1 MRPVSRSVLGAL
13 LPAAILF
20 TAVLFT
26 AMAGADAQAAACH
39 GGLKPRDIAELI
51 FGRGIGNRLGV
62 GETGWERFVARE
74 ITPRFPDGL
83 TVSDALG
90 QWRDRDSGKIVHEP
104 SKRVEIVLPGNDD
117 DQARLDAVVAA
128 YKRQFHQQAVG
139 VIVRSACVSF

>member
-1 MRPVSRSVLGAL
+1 MWPVARSVLGTL

-20 TAVLFT
+20 TAILFT
-26 AMAGADAQAAACH
+26 AMDAADVQAASCH
-39 GGLKPRDIAELI
+39 GGLKPRDVAELM
-51 FGRGIGNRLGV
+51 FGRDIGIRLGAS
-62 GETGWERFVARE
+62 EAGWERFVAHE

-90 QWRDRDSGKIVHEP
+90 QWRDRTSGKIVREP

-128 YKRQFHQQAVG
+128 YKRQFRQQAVG

>member
-1 MRPVSRSVLGAL
+1 MRPVARSVPGTL

-20 TAVLFT
+20 TAILFT
-26 AMAGADAQAAACH
+26 AMDAADVQAAPCH
-39 GGLKPRDIAELI
+39 GGLKPKDVAELMFGRDI
-51 FGRGIGNRLGV
+51 GIRLGAS
-62 GETGWERFVARE
+62 EAGWERFVAHE

-90 QWRDRDSGKIVHEP
+90 QWRDRTSGKIVREP

-128 YKRQFHQQAVG
+128 YKRQFRQQAVG